1 MTAMLLTTAFLVLAG
16 VPLALALPARTR
28 TIHGL
33 VGESFLLGTGA
44 GTLVLLA
51 LSSAGIAWSRLSFGI
66 ALALVALVAAPF
78 AARQRTTWTPVRRP
92 TLANA
97 PDLLTLALAGGH
109 AMLATLAPPIENDYL
124 LIWGV
129 KARRFLAA
137 GGIDWAFLEAPL
149 NVTAHPHYPV
159 LVPLA
164 YDIYGI
170 AAGTWPE
177 EWTGLFTFACGT
189 AALLA
194 LRERLA
200 EFMPRFLRAVSTLI
214 LMPLVFSPYI
224 GIAEGPLIAY
234 ATIGVLSV
242 HSGIRNDSRT
252 AIARGAVFLG
262 LAATCK
268 SEGVALVAVVAMAMI
283 AAGAWRRLPLL
294 VPAVAIPLPW
304 LLLHR
309 LHGIG
314 VDFAAAGKMDRL
326 AERIPETGAIV
337 RLLLGRSGMGPLFW
351 AGIAVAVLLAFRRI
365 ALQER
370 FLVVT
375 AALQVLVFAAVYFV
389 TPYDLTWHI
398 ETSWDRILR
407 QLLPLIALTAMLPT
421 APVIA
426 SLLRRNNATD
436 SRTDR
441 PPGSAGAA

>member
-1 MTAMLLTTAFLVLAG
+1 MTAMLLTTALLILAG
-16 VPLALALPARTR
+16 APLALALPARSR

-44 GTLVLLA
+44 ATLVLLA
-51 LSSAGIAWSRLSFGI
+51 LSSADIAWSRLSFGI

-78 AARQRTTWTPVRRP
+78 AARQRGTWLPVRRP

-97 PDLLTLALAGGH
+97 PDLLTLALVGGH
-109 AMLATLAPPIENDYL
+109 AMLATIAPPIENDYL

-137 GGIDWAFLEAPL
+137 SGIDWAFLEAPL

-164 YDIYGI
+164 YDVYGI
-170 AAGTWPE
+170 TAGTWPE
-177 EWTGLFTFACGT
+177 PVIGLFTLACGA
-189 AALLA
+189 AALLV

-200 EFMPRFLRAVSTLI
+200 EFMPRFLRAVTTLI

-234 ATIGVLSV
+234 ATIGVLYV
-242 HSGIRNDSRT
+242 HSGIRRDSRA

-262 LAATCK
+262 FAATCK
-268 SEGVALVAVVAMAMI
+268 SEGVALVAVVAMAMVV
-283 AAGAWRRLPLL
+283 AGAWRRLPLL

-309 LHGIG
+309 LHEIG

-326 AERIPETGAIV
+326 AERLPETGSIL
-337 RLLLGRSGMGPLFW
+337 RLLIGRSGMGPLFW
-351 AGIAVAVLLAFRRI
+351 TGIGVAVLLTFRRT
-365 ALQER
+365 AVHGR

-375 AALQVLVFAAVYFV
+375 AVLQVLVYTAVYFV
-389 TPYDLTWHI
+389 TPYDLNWHI

-407 QLLPLIALTAMLPT
+407 QVLPLIVLAALLPT

-426 SLLRRNNATD
+426 SWLRRDNATD